1 MPCAGQSAGWPM
13 ASAGLRDVFCTKAL
27 CHVDASL
34 LQDAGAGLIRLLTQ
48 RHAGGGQVIELKL
61 RIGVPVGG
69 RALQLKEQV
78 VLRAPHGFPT
88 ARRIGR
94 SGHELGAEKTEDL
107 PCRFRSGEDQRD
119 AGTDQV
125 RKSKNRAD
133 VVIGLE
139 HAIKPVMFFQPQPCF
154 DDV

>member
-1 MPCAGQSAGWPM
+1 MPCSGKSAGRSLS
-13 ASAGLRDVFCTKAL
+13 SAFLCDVFCTKAL

-61 RIGVPVGG
+61 RVGVPVGG

-78 VLRAPHGFPT
+78 VLRSPQGFPT
-88 ARRIGR
+88 ARRVGR
-94 SGHELGAEKTEDL
+94 SGHEVGPEKTEDL
-107 PCRFRSGEDQRD
+107 PCRFGAGEDQGD

-139 HAIKPVMFFQPQPCF
+139 HAIKPDMFFQPQPCF